1 VYRVKQKLL
10 EGISGKKKYHT
21 SKMKGKVNCTCGWS
35 WNKSDSSAKDMYICH
50 ECGRDNSNNM
60 KNGGWLDN
68 YNDSQASAPEGM
80 IGDGYSNV
88 GRDYSPA
95 WGGQFQEGGEIPMA
109 QDGKATRADSLAVY
123 NNAKKVEDY
132 YKSKNYKLEKQ
143 DAFVSNNDPSRLKK
157 ILSDDESR
165 FTKKQYNETS
175 TGYDNIL
182 YFPSK
187 RKIIKNNKESFI
199 DSANPKNK
207 EILKKIYNK
216 KIDDNKLIQREG
228 ANRIL
233 NLDSPSQYF
242 DLRIQPQSMSSYK
255 DVSKNTLTSN
265 DKVDIIKYDPLAVKP
280 FDLLTDAEKK
290 LRVEKYGTD
299 GVPKSYLNKNKP
311 TTTKQ
316 TTKPSNTG
324 WTPLTKKIAKG
335 RYEGDLKNMVYKK
348 RADGS
353 YDITYQAPP
362 EVSRKTVQPLIP
374 LQPIGIQNDFNI
386 ESTPLPVIRPDA
398 KIPKSYDI
406 STVFNSMKGPTTGMR
421 FDNKAFNRKE
431 ASLEQAMQILEYADK
446 YNANIQ
452 EKYGPEGSY
461 YTRNSPRLEAVAADR
476 ANKIKLEVGVKPNYQ
491 MGGNVY
497 PVNYVPQAQEGK
509 TMFKTPSIVEND
521 IDYNDYTYSYPERE
535 PYSSELE
542 FLKTRP
548 DVGGMATEDN
558 HVIINPYSPLPEKN
572 KNYVRELEQ
581 ARLAMRNGYER
592 PTFKL
597 TPKQEE
603 YFSTMNNG
611 KPYSEDLQDIRETIA
626 SRILVGDETA
636 QDITKEQ
643 QEYADKLAEALY
655 KSKEYAT
662 GMKGMMKSKIGMGN
676 AFEHPA
682 IKRMSQA
689 MPKTGMT
696 PEGTGTHYMNSV
708 DNYAVPELQDLG
720 EEELT
725 LVDPDSRSREAIR
738 FNSPEEANYFA
749 KNYKDVAPM
758 TNIFGDL
765 NSFKAGGSIPQAQK
779 GKRVNVSN
787 YNTKLRKKE
796 KVLIKKYVTPAQ
808 QRAQEIAVAQG
819 INTGLHN
826 GPLDAIRHSSS
837 SAATSSILPSW
848 ANFIPGVAPLNILAA
863 NIAGAAHE
871 LNAPNNSLKEHV
883 SDLYNNF
890 IGSVVGALP
899 MSEKKKHELLIQAQ
913 KNNVLSNLGD
923 KTPLNKKPTA
933 PQLPQLKLP
942 SLPKRET
949 GGSIPGATG
958 SMYARV
964 GAPSNGPY
972 AKKTMAS
979 AQNGVDMYDNPM
991 LARRVDN
998 TNIDRSYYDPRLNTM
1013 NIGSDYNMWHDEET
1027 GELLTGD
1034 DLKYHQ
1040 DKMLAHENYHA
1051 MQHSEDRDNYDIA
1064 HDTDNAQWAQMQ
1076 KRPELMSTN
1085 AVWNNF
1091 YNRSDIENQ
1100 QDYQDMINYF
1110 PESRILNEDLL
1121 FDKVLDGARYNNPSN
1136 AEGEAKFYED
1146 TGVKFQNGG
1155 EMRYYQ
1161 NGLDWKPKGM
1171 KNGGWLD
1178 GYEKAQGGLTMGT
1191 TSIENDVRESSA
1203 QAAKAN
1209 TEAKKQAKLNEA
1221 KLLAE
1226 QKENKR
1232 NLFPRDIK
1240 VKQPDGTIKI
1250 VNTGSPEYEEMYKA
1264 GNIQSPG
1271 AGEGDTPFYGGQL
1284 DDLVV
1289 QQKMTPLLKG
1299 KKDYGYMSNKEAFI
1313 NRKKDEYIKS
1323 LGSRGNW
1330 FGATR
1335 SNFPET
1341 VLSRINREYDYNQ
1354 NTRAIEDVAKAKGF
1368 DLNTRGEW
1376 IYNLTPGEKEA
1387 LINSKYSAQ
1396 LNPNEFSEMLSGVQQ
1411 LANTSVPGKPWNFKI
1426 PGLTERE
1433 LEEDREAM
1441 LSPLKTFA
1449 PFNLPGNFI
1458 ANSLRNIRNSDVVET
1473 PWFGMQRMGDVSAL
1487 EAMALNP
1494 LNLTMVGGAANL
1506 LTKGLPA
1513 LAKGLPALAKGLP
1526 SAARAIGSGFKNAGR
1541 VLGTEEGLIGKV
1553 SNELNINTSLSKIKK
1568 EGQLQ
1573 GLSDYEIAK
1582 KQMEQVGI
1590 TSNQRKAYIPLVSE
1604 FAEKYI
1610 KPVSYESANN
1620 TKLQDILINIKNGGY
1635 PVNEVVYPRMDAWK
1649 LYLGKPQVNNTF
1661 SLADTAPAI
1670 HPSYKPGSLEGMD
1683 IYNIN
1688 NKRITSWFPPE
1699 SPDFVTYNNQHL
1711 KFLENPISV
1720 SRDNNIMG
1728 GYNRILTKEG
1738 TQYNDIWDLDPP
1750 ISFRSL
1756 FPNKISENPLLE
1768 NVFYK
1773 TNSKGVSTPKGIKI
1787 PVSKFFGKP
1796 FMSHGN
1802 LPYTSVDH
1810 VNTIKFDINKQLN
1823 HLKSTL
1829 TPEELLNYKNFPR
1842 YEEALKEL
1850 ENYPKHKQGGIIKD
1864 DRGQWDHPGEI
1875 TRISG
1880 GNITMKRDPKTG
1892 KALTQPILGIADTGE
1907 EQWMYPGED
1916 YNFEGA
1922 NYVTEY
1928 PKGKKPRMAKNG
1940 LRQEQKGLQNLDN
1953 LLNFTNYNK
1962 PQPGGWLSKYE

>member
-1 VYRVKQKLL
+1 
-10 EGISGKKKYHT
+10 
-21 SKMKGKVNCTCGWS
+21 MKGKVNCTCGWS

-80 IGDGYSNV
+80 KGDGYSNV

-95 WGGQFQEGGEIPMA
+95 WGGQFEEGGEIPMA
-109 QDGKATRADSLAVY
+109 QNGRATRADSLAVY

-316 TTKPSNTG
+316 TTKP
-324 WTPLTKKIAKG
+324 TKQNVLQKREPVEA
-335 RYEGDLKNMVYKK
+335 LK
-348 RADGS
+348 
-353 YDITYQAPP
+353 
-362 EVSRKTVQPLIP
+362 P
-374 LQPIGIQNDFNI
+374 LQPIGIENDFNI
-386 ESTPLPVIRPDA
+386 EATPLPAIIPDA

-431 ASLEQAMQILEYADK
+431 ASLEQVMQILEYADK

-491 MGGNVY
+491 MGGKLKSNIPVIEDAGGYNEDGHWVPDWEAMTAQAKKLGAKRVKTKHGSLIVFDDNWEVIGVDDNPDAMQMGGNVY
-497 PVNYVPQAQEGK
+497 PVNYV
-509 TMFKTPSIVEND
+509 
-521 IDYNDYTYSYPERE
+521 
-535 PYSSELE
+535 
-542 FLKTRP
+542 
-548 DVGGMATEDN
+548 
-558 HVIINPYSPLPEKN
+558 
-572 KNYVRELEQ
+572 
-581 ARLAMRNGYER
+581 
-592 PTFKL
+592 
-597 TPKQEE
+597 
-603 YFSTMNNG
+603 
-611 KPYSEDLQDIRETIA
+611 
-626 SRILVGDETA
+626 
-636 QDITKEQ
+636 
-643 QEYADKLAEALY
+643 
-655 KSKEYAT
+655 
-662 GMKGMMKSKIGMGN
+662 
-676 AFEHPA
+676 
-682 IKRMSQA
+682 
-689 MPKTGMT
+689 
-696 PEGTGTHYMNSV
+696 
-708 DNYAVPELQDLG
+708 
-720 EEELT
+720 
-725 LVDPDSRSREAIR
+725 
-738 FNSPEEANYFA
+738 
-749 KNYKDVAPM
+749 
-758 TNIFGDL
+758 
-765 NSFKAGGSIPQAQK
+765 PQAQK

-796 KVLIKKYVTPAQ
+796 KDLIKKYVTPAQ

-871 LNAPNNSLKEHV
+871 LNAPNNSLKEHA

-913 KNNVLSNLGD
+913 KNNILSNLGD

-1013 NIGSDYNMWHDEET
+1013 NIGSDYNMWHDQET

-1040 DKMLAHENYHA
+1040 DKLLAHENYHA
-1051 MQHSEDRDNYDIA
+1051 MQHKEGRDNYDIA
-1064 HDTDNAQWAQMQ
+1064 HGTDNEQWARMQ

-1146 TGVKFQNGG
+1146 TGVGF
-1155 EMRYYQ
+1155 R
-1161 NGLDWKPKGM
+1161 
-1171 KNGGWLD
+1171 NGGWLD
-1178 GYEKAQGGLTMGT
+1178 GYEKAQNGTKTTYPWSPGSKSKGTGDFLANFKNQPKGVDPKLQVILDKIKTKFPSTQPQPNSNKIETREVFTTTNDNILNASNEAVKADEKFAKGQNYEANVKANQAIAQRTAQRQFNALPKEEQERVLYEQYAQQHGNITQGDEPDSKLSKFAQSLVFPMTALKDLYHDGRVRNDLISSVWNNPKSANALDAAYLGTLGYLAAPYIQSGVTAAGSAIAPYMAADAVVGGT
-1191 TSIENDVRESSA
+1191 TLTGVNLGNIINAGFATQGAMNIGPD
-1203 QAAKAN
+1203 AKAWYN
-1209 TEAKKQAKLNEA
+1209 NPTSEGFDKMAWDTLEMLPVASPAMKTIGEGLSATKKTLGAGKGLFKYNPLATKIDDAASKIVGEGENSFIYDIAKPMYNRTFEAKPNFFTGYKQIKKPNQLDFSPIINTGTKEFEKKALENFKTLTGGKADDIDLKQFVDYFKAQQERENLKFQYQDFLTNINREKFYETPQWSNA
-1221 KLLAE
+1221 FDDGMNQADDVFGRIEEQLLQKSSPLGKRLGSGAE
-1226 QKENKR
+1226 GSVYE
-1232 NLFPRDIK
+1232 LADDPAH
-1240 VKQPDGTIKI
+1240 VIKI
-1250 VNTGSPEYEEMYKA
+1250 GNTFKTNSA
-1264 GNIQSPG
+1264 
-1271 AGEGDTPFYGGQL
+1271 
-1284 DDLVV
+1284 DDLVKSFEGITDDNIARV
-1289 QQKMTPLLKG
+1289 LRAH
-1299 KKDYGYMSNKEAFI
+1299 KD
-1313 NRKKDEYIKS
+1313 D
-1323 LGSRGNW
+1323 GNLIEIMPNLNVNPK
-1330 FGATR
+1330 F
-1335 SNFPET
+1335 SNFTKEQVISKLEKDAK
-1341 VLSRINREYDYNQ
+1341 VLMD
-1354 NTRAIEDVAKAKGF
+1354 KGF
-1368 DLNTRGEW
+1368 RLDLDNINGNFMYNPYKNKVD
-1376 IYNLTPGEKEA
+1376 IYD
-1387 LINSKYSAQ
+1387 ISKPAAGQ
-1396 LNPNEFSEMLSGVQQ
+1396 TGQNPDAVLRFLRNHFDD
-1411 LANTSVPGKPWNFKI
+1411 TYKI
-1426 PGLTERE
+1426 PGT
-1433 LEEDREAM
+1433 
-1441 LSPLKTFA
+1441 
-1449 PFNLPGNFI
+1449 
-1458 ANSLRNIRNSDVVET
+1458 
-1473 PWFGMQRMGDVSAL
+1473 
-1487 EAMALNP
+1487 
-1494 LNLTMVGGAANL
+1494 
-1506 LTKGLPA
+1506 
-1513 LAKGLPALAKGLP
+1513 
-1526 SAARAIGSGFKNAGR
+1526 
-1541 VLGTEEGLIGKV
+1541 
-1553 SNELNINTSLSKIKK
+1553 
-1568 EGQLQ
+1568 
-1573 GLSDYEIAK
+1573 
-1582 KQMEQVGI
+1582 
-1590 TSNQRKAYIPLVSE
+1590 
-1604 FAEKYI
+1604 
-1610 KPVSYESANN
+1610 
-1620 TKLQDILINIKNGGY
+1620 
-1635 PVNEVVYPRMDAWK
+1635 
-1649 LYLGKPQVNNTF
+1649 
-1661 SLADTAPAI
+1661 
-1670 HPSYKPGSLEGMD
+1670 HPSY
-1683 IYNIN
+1683 
-1688 NKRITSWFPPE
+1688 
-1699 SPDFVTYNNQHL
+1699 
-1711 KFLENPISV
+1711 NP
-1720 SRDNNIMG
+1720 NM
-1728 GYNRILTKEG
+1728 
-1738 TQYNDIWDLDPP
+1738 P
-1750 ISFRSL
+1750 
-1756 FPNKISENPLLE
+1756 
-1768 NVFYK
+1768 
-1773 TNSKGVSTPKGIKI
+1773 
-1787 PVSKFFGKP
+1787 
-1796 FMSHGN
+1796 
-1802 LPYTSVDH
+1802 
-1810 VNTIKFDINKQLN
+1810 
-1823 HLKSTL
+1823 
-1829 TPEELLNYKNFPR
+1829 TPEFKN
-1842 YEEALKEL
+1842 
-1850 ENYPKHKQGGIIKD
+1850 GGIIKD

-1953 LLNFTNYNK
+1953 LLNFTNYTK